1 MTSNSN
7 SFQKRAV
14 RLRFQ
19 MRTGTV
25 LATEADVV
33 SLKGHRMEAM
43 IERSG
48 ANLGAGVM
56 SLRVWGVNKEIMN
69 QFATD
74 MLNPFQ
80 VRGDLVSLEVLQEAG
95 GSKFAFEG
103 TMLSANMDFSGAP
116 DVSFNVFARSGYWAN
131 VAPAAPNSYRG
142 SASVANILEVLA
154 KLQGWSFMNYGVTT
168 MLSNPYLSGTA
179 WDQIQKIASAAGI
192 AATVENN
199 TLHIWPANGM
209 RGDDVLEVS
218 ASNGMLGYPTF
229 KLPGIEVRTIYN
241 PELAYGKQ
249 VRITSE
255 AVPKA
260 NGVFKIFQ
268 VNHQLSTNMP
278 DGPWFS
284 TIGVSKNTLFT
295 GLAP

>member
-1 MTSNSN
+1 MTSNSS

-19 MRTGTV
+19 MRTGKI
-25 LATEADVV
+25 LSTEADVV
-33 SLKGHRMEAM
+33 SLDGHRMEAM

-56 SLRVWGVNKEIMN
+56 NLRVWGMRADLMG

-74 MLNPFQ
+74 MLSPFQ
-80 VRGDLVSLEVLQEAG
+80 VRGDLVSLEVLNESVG
-95 GSKFAFEG
+95 TTTAFEG

-116 DVSFNVFARSGYWAN
+116 EVSFNVFARSGYWAN
-131 VAPAAPNSYRG
+131 VTPAAPNSYRG
-142 SASVANILEVLA
+142 AASVANILEALA
-154 KLQGWSFMNYGVTT
+154 KTQGWGFANYGVTT
-168 MLSNPYLSGTA
+168 MLSNPYLAGTA
-179 WDQIQKIASAAGI
+179 WDQIQKITSAAGI

-199 TLHIWPANGM
+199 TLHIWPANGQ
-209 RGDDVLEVS
+209 RGDEVIEVS
-218 ASNGMLGYPTF
+218 AVNGMLGCPTF
-229 KLPGIEVRTIYN
+229 KLPGIELRTIYN

-249 VRITSE
+249 VLIKSD

-268 VNHQLSTNMP
+268 VNHQLSTNIP